1 MCELAIKI
9 PDAVLYDTKQSKEE
23 ASQTAR
29 KVMALYYYVHE
40 KVSLGYCAEIAGM
53 SKEAFVR
60 YLGANNISIFH
71 FDDEEEF
78 VEELNNAR
86 KYSSH

>member
-1 MCELAIKI
+1 MCDIAVKI
-9 PDAVLYDTKQSKEE
+9 PEAVLYDTKQSKEE
-23 ASQTAR
+23 ASQTAK

-53 SKEAFVR
+53 SKEAFIR
-60 YLGANNISIFH
+60 YLGENKVSIFQ
-71 FDDEEEF
+71 FDDEDEF

-86 KYSSH
+86 KYSSR